1 MPKQVR
7 ETLSVILRRMTFF
20 GLPIAATPLESM
32 DELPELID
40 FDRCKKLAGKLR
52 AEPPAS
58 REVIGLNL
66 VHVSPTVSKG
76 NLCKKKEFQ
85 KLIEERAFERF
96 TEEQVRESTHMS
108 TQCDSLDLLL
118 ASKTADFK
126 RSFRIVD
133 KGGEK
138 KISADQVVRAM
149 KSLGQNPTKK
159 EVEKWIAEVGLIH
172 RTGSKQPVHDH
183 SSL

>member
-1 MPKQVR
+1 
-7 ETLSVILRRMTFF
+7 
-20 GLPIAATPLESM
+20 
-32 DELPELID
+32 
-40 FDRCKKLAGKLR
+40 
-52 AEPPAS
+52 
-58 REVIGLNL
+58 
-66 VHVSPTVSKG
+66 
-76 NLCKKKEFQ
+76 
-85 KLIEERAFERF
+85 
-96 TEEQVRESTHMS
+96 MS

-138 KISADQVVRAM
+138 MISADQVVRAM

-159 EVEKWIAEVGLIH
+159 EVEKWTAEVGLIH